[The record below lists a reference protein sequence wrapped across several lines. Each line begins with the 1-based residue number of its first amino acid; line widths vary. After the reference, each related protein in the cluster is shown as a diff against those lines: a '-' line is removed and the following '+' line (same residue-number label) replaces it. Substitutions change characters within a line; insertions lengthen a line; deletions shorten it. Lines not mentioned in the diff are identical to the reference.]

1 MPIYRDFL
9 DFVGKGVQKAVH
21 LFVQNVECKKNLL
34 TNKKSRGIIR
44 LYPGDRVQKQNSAKR
59 HGLEFYHENSYKCKG
74 TY

>member
-44 LYPGDRVQKQNSAKR
+44 LYPGDRVQK
-59 HGLEFYHENSYKCKG
+59 
-74 TY
+74 